1 MPIQAFSRQID
12 PFKNFKF
19 RVYMG
24 TSTTPIAGVS
34 KVSALKWTT
43 EVVTNRSGGM
53 ESTVVN
59 SPGQSKAEPITLERG
74 LALDRTFEEWAQTVV
89 SPEGDAGVSLAN
101 MRRNLTLE
109 LLNLQGQAAMK
120 WLIYGAWVSEYTAV
134 PELDANAN
142 AFAFESIVLQN
153 HGFIRDPDFTI
164 EDAGIF
170 APAA

>member
-24 TSTTPIAGVS
+24 PALVAGVS
-34 KVSALKWTT
+34 KVSALKRTT

-53 ESTVVN
+53 ESTVVV

-74 LALDRTFEEWAQTVV
+74 LALDRTFEEWANAVY
-89 SPEGDAGVSLAN
+89 SPEGDGGLSLAG
-101 MRRNLTLE
+101 MRRNLVIE
-109 LLNLQGQAAMK
+109 LLNLQGLPVFK
-120 WLIYGAWVSEYTAV
+120 WQVFGCWVSEYTAL

-142 AFAFESIVLQN
+142 AFAFETLVLQN
-153 HGFIRDPDFTI
+153 HVFRRDPEFQV
-164 EDAGIF
+164 EEQSIF
-170 APAA
+170 QPAA

>member
-24 TSTTPIAGVS
+24 PALVAGVS
-34 KVSALKWTT
+34 KVSALKRTT

-53 ESTVVN
+53 ESTVVV

-74 LALDRTFEEWAQTVV
+74 LALDRTFEEWANAVY
-89 SPEGDAGVSLAN
+89 SPEGDGGLSLAG
-101 MRRNLTLE
+101 MRRNLVIE
-109 LLNLQGQAAMK
+109 LLNLQGLPVFK
-120 WLIYGAWVSEYTAV
+120 WQVFGCWVSEYTAL

-142 AFAFESIVLQN
+142 AFAFETLVLQN
-153 HGFIRDPDFTI
+153 HGFRRDPEFQG
-164 EDAGIF
+164 EDPAIF
-170 APAA
+170 QPAA